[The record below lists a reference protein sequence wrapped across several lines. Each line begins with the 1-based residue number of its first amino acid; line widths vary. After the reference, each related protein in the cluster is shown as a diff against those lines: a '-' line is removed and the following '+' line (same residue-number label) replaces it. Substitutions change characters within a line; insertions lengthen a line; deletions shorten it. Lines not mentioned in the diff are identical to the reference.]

1 LLCNSKKTSHK
12 IEMLNEISNFDFM
25 DLNLQNKKIELIQW
39 LLSLDDQSLIDKL
52 MKLKKKER
60 TDWWNEI
67 SVAEK
72 KSIEKGIQ
80 DANNGKL
87 TSHLNVKKV
96 YEKWL

>member
-1 LLCNSKKTSHK
+1 MLCNSKKTSHK